1 MGMAQLVV
9 TAVLVESRSKSEVAR
24 TYRVSRRWVI
34 ELVQRFLP
42 EGDAGL
48 VPRSRRPRKSPQ
60 RTAQAVEDEIIA
72 LRKELDRDGHEAG
85 AATIAAHLQRRHGP
99 DAVPAGPRSGGS
111 CPPADSSPHNSTNAR
126 KAAGNDSPP
135 NSRTNAG
142 NSTSPTT
149 DSPTA
154 RKWKSSTSST
164 TTPGYVGQHR
174 PASVHR
180 RRRQHRVHHR
190 HQRTRRPGR
199 PAVRHG
205 AVFTG
210 APRRGGRAALELTCH
225 AREIRFSHSRP
236 YHPQTCGK
244 IERTHQTVKKW
255 LDRQPRPATL
265 GQLQALLDQFRGYNN
280 TIRPHTAPSGGAR
293 PSRPTPPAQKPCPPA
308 PRSTPATTGSRHDR
322 IDLSGVITLR
332 HNSRLHHIG
341 LGRRH
346 AGTRVLVLVRDRHVR
361 VLNTDGKLLR
371 ELQLDPTRNYQ
382 PQARP

>member
-111 CPPADSSPHNSTNAR
+111 CPPADSSPHNPTNAR

-164 TTPGYVGQHR
+164 TTPGYVWPAPPGECSPPATSTPCSPPPPANTATR
-174 PASVHR
+174 PACCPTRGGVHR
-180 RRRQHRVHHR
+180 RP
-190 HQRTRRPGR
+190 TPRRPGCPRADLPR
-199 PAVRHG
+199 PRNPVQ
-205 AVFTG
+205 
-210 APRRGGRAALELTCH
+210 PLPAL
-225 AREIRFSHSRP
+225 P
-236 YHPQTCGK
+236 PQTCGK

-280 TIRPHTAPSGGAR
+280 TI
-293 PSRPTPPAQKPCPPA
+293 
-308 PRSTPATTGSRHDR
+308 
-322 IDLSGVITLR
+322 
-332 HNSRLHHIG
+332 
-341 LGRRH
+341 
-346 AGTRVLVLVRDRHVR
+346 
-361 VLNTDGKLLR
+361 
-371 ELQLDPTRNYQ
+371 
-382 PQARP
+382 

>member
-111 CPPADSSPHNSTNAR
+111 CPPAESSPHNPTNAR

-154 RKWKSSTSST
+154 RKWKSSTSSNHSRLC
-164 TTPGYVGQHR
+164 V
-174 PASVHR
+174 ASTAR
-180 RRRQHRVHHR
+180 R
-190 HQRTRRPGR
+190 
-199 PAVRHG
+199 
-205 AVFTG
+205 VFTAG
-210 APRRGGRAALELTCH
+210 DVNTVFTTATSEHGDPAGLLSDTGRC
-225 AREIRFSHSRP
+225 S
-236 YHPQTCGK
+236 
-244 IERTHQTVKKW
+244 
-255 LDRQPRPATL
+255 
-265 GQLQALLDQFRGYNN
+265 
-280 TIRPHTAPSGGAR
+280 
-293 PSRPTPPAQKPCPPA
+293 PA
-308 PRSTPATTGSRHDR
+308 PHAAAA
-322 IDLSGVITLR
+322 
-332 HNSRLHHIG
+332 G
-341 LGRRH
+341 L
-346 AGTRVLVLVRDRHVR
+346 
-361 VLNTDGKLLR
+361 
-371 ELQLDPTRNYQ
+371 PSS
-382 PQARP
+382 

>member
-111 CPPADSSPHNSTNAR
+111 CPPADSSPHNPTNAR

-164 TTPGYVGQHR
+164 TTPGYVWPAPPGECSPPATSTPCSPPPPANTATR
-174 PASVHR
+174 PACCPTRGGVHR
-180 RRRQHRVHHR
+180 RP
-190 HQRTRRPGR
+190 TPRRPGCPRADLPR
-199 PAVRHG
+199 PRNPVQPLPALPPADLREN
-205 AVFTG
+205 
-210 APRRGGRAALELTCH
+210 RAYPPN
-225 AREIRFSHSRP
+225 RE
-236 YHPQTCGK
+236 
-244 IERTHQTVKKW
+244 EMA
-255 LDRQPRPATL
+255 RPATPP
-265 GQLQALLDQFRGYNN
+265 GH
-280 TIRPHTAPSGGAR
+280 P
-293 PSRPTPPAQKPCPPA
+293 RPTPSPARPVPWLQQHHPTPPR
-308 PRSTPATTGSRHDR
+308 PRAARAHPGLHRPPKSRAHRHPDRHRPLPGPATTASTSAASSPCD
-322 IDLSGVITLR
+322 TT
-332 HNSRLHHIG
+332 
-341 LGRRH
+341 
-346 AGTRVLVLVRDRHVR
+346 AGCTTSVWAAA
-361 VLNTDGKLLR
+361 T
-371 ELQLDPTRNYQ
+371 PAPASWSWSAT
-382 PQARP
+382 ATSAS

>member
-48 VPRSRRPRKSPQ
+48 VPRSRRPRRSPQ

-111 CPPADSSPHNSTNAR
+111 CPPAESSPHNPTNAR

-190 HQRTRRPGR
+190 HQRTRRPR
-199 PAVRHG
+199 PACCP
-205 AVFTG
+205 T
-210 APRRGGRAALELTCH
+210 RGGVHR
-225 AREIRFSHSRP
+225 
-236 YHPQTCGK
+236 
-244 IERTHQTVKKW
+244 
-255 LDRQPRPATL
+255 RPAAAGL
-265 GQLQALLDQFRGYNN
+265 
-280 TIRPHTAPSGGAR
+280 PS
-293 PSRPTPPAQKPCPPA
+293 S
-308 PRSTPATTGSRHDR
+308 
-322 IDLSGVITLR
+322 
-332 HNSRLHHIG
+332 
-341 LGRRH
+341 
-346 AGTRVLVLVRDRHVR
+346 
-361 VLNTDGKLLR
+361 
-371 ELQLDPTRNYQ
+371 
-382 PQARP
+382 

>member
-48 VPRSRRPRKSPQ
+48 VPRSRRPRSSPQ

-111 CPPADSSPHNSTNAR
+111 CPPADSSPHNPTNAR

-164 TTPGYVGQHR
+164 TTPGYVW
-174 PASVHR
+174 PAP
-180 RRRQHRVHHR
+180 
-190 HQRTRRPGR
+190 PGECSP
-199 PAVRHG
+199 PATSTPCSPPPPANTATPAG
-205 AVFTG
+205 LLSDTG
-210 APRRGGRAALELTCH
+210 RCSPAPRGGRAALELTCH

-265 GQLQALLDQFRGYNN
+265 GQLQALLD
-280 TIRPHTAPSGGAR
+280 
-293 PSRPTPPAQKPCPPA
+293 
-308 PRSTPATTGSRHDR
+308 
-322 IDLSGVITLR
+322 
-332 HNSRLHHIG
+332 
-341 LGRRH
+341 
-346 AGTRVLVLVRDRHVR
+346 
-361 VLNTDGKLLR
+361 
-371 ELQLDPTRNYQ
+371 
-382 PQARP
+382 